1 LKKSIVVSYEEWHST
16 LTSLLNESSDSEEE
30 NAEMNVVSEVAI
42 NDSSEE
48 LANGGV
54 ILKTMPLI
62 WCVSLMVLSSHF
74 HLI

>member
-30 NAEMNVVSEVAI
+30 NAEMNVVSELAI

-54 ILKTMPLI
+54 ILKTMNETCL
-62 WCVSLMVLSSHF
+62 
-74 HLI
+74 